1 MLTWRRFRKN
11 GLAMAGA
18 GFILFTVLVAVA
30 GYLLCPD
37 KTPDANRQVL
47 EISAEKPGFTTSFL
61 LVRKNS
67 DIQERSWLQ
76 RVLYGQS
83 DSTYF
88 RPLSSWYFEEDRIV
102 IEEYSKYP
110 DDHFTRSYRLAD
122 VNFPLGPDSLYSFS
136 GNRVQAVL
144 LDGSLL
150 DTDLESLR
158 MQSEKQIISRRFI
171 LGTDRFGRDLLSRM
185 ILGTRISLSV
195 GMIAVLIS
203 LILGLFLGG
212 IAGYFGGVTD
222 SVVMWLV
229 NVVWSIP
236 TLLMVIAITM
246 ALGKGYWQVFMAVGL
261 TMWVEVA
268 RIVRGQVLSLR
279 EKEYVEAARALGL
292 PPWRIIL
299 NHLLPNVLSPV
310 IIVSAA
316 NFASAILMEAGLS
329 FLGIGVQPPVPSWGS
344 MIKDHY
350 GYIIVGQGYLA
361 IIPGLA
367 IMLMVLSFTLIGNGL
382 RDAMDSRS
390 V

>member
-1 MLTWRRFRKN
+1 VLTWRRFRKN